1 MEEDLEYQKGFYYP
15 QNDKRLEKFSK
26 LNEEQQLRAIEIGCL
41 IMEVGEDKYLRI
53 KNGEKRDEIDKL
65 NKMYIKEL
73 DSLKNEIKERE
84 RNLTEFKSKTQI
96 EKRDLILEIKT
107 EMKEKYETLYDDKI
121 TGLDSE
127 ISNLKQKNDSIMQ
140 KQLESQQKYY
150 EDLLLSK
157 KENGEIAEKIR
168 AEYNQKLEV
177 YREKIDEINK
187 KNENSTI
194 KGQIGEDWV
203 YNELLRQFPMAEI
216 RDHHTKGH
224 TGDFSIVEEDATGMI
239 ESKNYNRNVNKKE
252 VEKFR
257 KDMKE
262 NDSYK
267 YGIFLS
273 LTRGVVNRKDFSL
286 EFIMG
291 KPVIFLHKVKENS
304 KNIKTAYN
312 ICKLILKNMDCFDIQ
327 KEETQQ
333 LLKEIIKSY
342 TTNHKKILS
351 NLKDFDLQM
360 TKQLESQFNQFTQII
375 QLINVEY

>member
-1 MEEDLEYQKGFYYP
+1 MDESLEYQKEFYYP
-15 QNDKRLEKFSK
+15 QNDKRLEKFTK

-41 IMEVGEDKYLRI
+41 IMEIGEDKYLRI
-53 KNGEKRDEIDKL
+53 KSGEKRDEIDKL
-65 NKMYIKEL
+65 NKMYVKEL
-73 DSLKNEIKERE
+73 DQLKNQIKERE
-84 RNLTEFKSKTQI
+84 RNLTEYKSKIQI

-107 EMKEKYETLYDDKI
+107 EMKEKYESLYEDKI
-121 TGLDSE
+121 NHLTTELTNVKNRSDE
-127 ISNLKQKNDSIMQ
+127 IIQLRIDNQK
-140 KQLESQQKYY
+140 EYY
-150 EDLLLSK
+150 EKIMENKRENETKIQELR
-157 KENGEIAEKIR
+157 KEYELKIETYQEKLN
-168 AEYNQKLEV
+168 EM
-177 YREKIDEINK
+177 NK

-203 YNELLRQFPMAEI
+203 FNELLRQFPMAEI

-224 TGDFSIVEEDATGMI
+224 TGDFSIIEEEMIGMI

-273 LTRGVVNRKDFSL
+273 LTRGVVNREDFSL

-291 KPVIFLHKVKENS
+291 KPVIFLHKVKDNS

-351 NLKDFDLQM
+351 NLKDFELQI
-360 TKQLESQFNQFTQII
+360 TKQLEGQYEHFNQII
-375 QLINVEY
+375 NLINVEY

>member
-1 MEEDLEYQKGFYYP
+1 MEENLEYQKGFYYP
-15 QNDKRLEKFSK
+15 QDDKRLEKFSK

-41 IMEVGEDKYLRI
+41 IMEVGEDKYLRM

-65 NKMYIKEL
+65 NKMYTREL
-73 DSLKNEIKERE
+73 DTLKNQIKERE
-84 RNLTEFKSKTQI
+84 RTLTEFKSKTYI

-107 EMKEKYETLYDDKI
+107 EMKEKYETIYDDKI
-121 TGLDSE
+121 NSLHIENSD
-127 ISNLKQKNDSIMQ
+127 LKEKNESIIQ
-140 KQLESQQKYY
+140 KQIDSQQKYY
-150 EDLLLSK
+150 EKLLVSK
-157 KENGEIAEKIR
+157 KENGEITEKIR
-168 AEYNQKLEV
+168 CEYEQKLQI
-177 YREKIDEINK
+177 YREKIEDINK

-224 TGDFSIVEEDATGMI
+224 TGDFSIIEEDAIGMI

-262 NDSYK
+262 NNSYK

-286 EFIMG
+286 EFITG

-333 LLKEIIKSY
+333 LLKEIIKTY
-342 TTNHKKILS
+342 TSNHKKILS
-351 NLKDFDLQM
+351 NLKDFELQM
-360 TKQLESQFNQFTQII
+360 TKQLEGQFTQFNEII
-375 QLINVEY
+375 NLINVEY